1 MGALSLE
8 SACKI
13 AYFRG
18 KLAGVLAA
26 NPDEA
31 RGSMMSVGLSEK
43 ETQQFL
49 QNIGPSSLGVTVAC
63 INSPTNVTVSGSQD
77 SIDALKVLLDADN
90 IFTRKLLVDV
100 AYHSPQMSKIADE
113 YLVSIQGL
121 ETGDPPLGSLVMV
134 SSVSGNRVSSSELCR
149 SEYWVKNMVSPVR
162 FSDAVI
168 KLISQPIDVRK
179 KVGVGRRDTPP
190 IYEFLEI
197 GPHSALRGP
206 IHTILETVSHRHE
219 IGYSS
224 LLVRHSSS
232 VDTVLNTAGRLH
244 CLGYPIALAQ
254 VNQLRGT
261 ESLRSLSDLPE
272 YPFDH
277 SQKHWYESRISEG
290 LRFRKHPRLD
300 LLGTPASDW
309 NPLQARWRKI
319 IRLSETPWVEDHKVC
334 DCKLQI
340 PSMEINSH

>member
-26 NPDEA
+26 NPNEA

-63 INSPTNVTVSGSQD
+63 INSPTNVTVSGSKD

-113 YLVSIQGL
+113 YLISIQDI

-162 FSDAVI
+162 FSDAVV

-340 PSMEINSH
+340 PSMEINFH